1 MISVWQAVIALMLCV
16 VCSSCSSVP
25 DSAALETAKLHELN
39 QAENANDKA
48 LVQKANYSLARFY
61 NQEGDYEK
69 AIPYY
74 LKFLESK
81 REEPVNTYHGL
92 AWNLAELA
100 NLYFHAGQYPM
111 AVPIYQ
117 EAIRRMYE
125 YDRYA
130 DVIGVLDQLAV
141 CSWKNNDTTVAQLK
155 FSEAQTNYNKSVN
168 LPALKQ
174 QKGLLNAQ
182 YALMLDHWADMSAAL
197 GKKADSEKLGSTAAA
212 LWQALRQETRLPA
225 NAGKQEIVEA
235 LAEHYCRLG
244 KPFQA
249 ETLLDVLLE
258 LPTTSRS
265 QLADKVRKLQQECLS
280 TNAERSNPYLEKF
293 NSLKSRQDCFDNRQI
308 LCQKYAW
315 AVPNEEAINVLLAQ
329 QPLIEVGAGTGYWAS
344 LVRKKGGQI
353 IAADVLPA
361 PSKGNHWHALAG
373 SSWTEVLSGDET
385 IVRQYPN
392 RTLFLSFPPEINRC
406 AYNALK
412 LYKGN
417 VLIYVGEDAGGC
429 TGTKEFHDALAR
441 EWHLVK
447 QVEIPQWPGVYD
459 MLYVYARNKPES
471 INKSA
476 ADAIEKVLGASLA
489 RTAEKSPTAS
499 GDLADLLR
507 LGIKV
512 EFVAGRQRAFF
523 DSKTKTIYISKNRT
537 DSQKL
542 QAISHEYSHVALNP
556 TLNPIAGK
564 TGREE
569 FIRQGLEQEA
579 DAVIH
584 ELMVANELKSVGII
598 LDRSTAT
605 LLNDYQAGGR
615 QAVYRYILESKNSAT
630 NENYIDHFD
639 KWYAEVVPPSAARP

>member
-1 MISVWQAVIALMLCV
+1 MRSLGQVTVALMLCV
-16 VCSSCSSVP
+16 VCSSCSTVP
-25 DSAALETAKLHELN
+25 DSATLESNKLHELK
-39 QAENANDKA
+39 QAESANDKA
-48 LVQKANYSLARFY
+48 LEQKANYSLARFY
-61 NQEGDYEK
+61 NQQGEYEK

-81 REEPVNTYHGL
+81 REEPIDTYHGL

-100 NLYFHAGQYPM
+100 NLYFRAGHYSM

-117 EAIRRMYE
+117 EAIRKMYD

-155 FSEAQTNYNKSVN
+155 FIEAQINYNKSIG

-174 QKGLLNAQ
+174 QKSLLDVQ
-182 YALMLDHWADMSAAL
+182 YALMLDHWADMSSAL
-197 GKKADSEKLGSTAAA
+197 GKKAETEKLRSTSAA
-212 LWQALRQETRLPA
+212 LWQSLRQEAKLPA
-225 NAGKQEIVEA
+225 KADRQEIVEA
-235 LAEHYCRLG
+235 LAEQYCRLK

-258 LPTTSRS
+258 LPTTNRS
-265 QLADKVRKLQQECLS
+265 QLADKVRKLDHDCLS
-280 TNAERSNPYLEKF
+280 KDSERSNSYIEKF

-315 AVPNEEAINVLLAQ
+315 AVPNEEAINVLLSH

-344 LVRKKGGQI
+344 LVRKKGGQV
-353 IAADVLPA
+353 IATDVLPA

-373 SSWTEVLSGDET
+373 SAWTEVLPGDET
-385 IVRQYPN
+385 VVRQYPGS
-392 RTLFLSFPPEINRC
+392 TLFLSWPPETNRC

-429 TGTKEFHDALAR
+429 TGTKEFHDTLAR

-459 MLYVYARNKPES
+459 MLYVYARNKPEGAG
-471 INKSA
+471 KSA
-476 ADAIEKVLGASLA
+476 ADAIEKVLALSLA
-489 RTAEKSPTAS
+489 RTAEKSPIAL
-499 GDLADLLR
+499 GDLVDLLR

-523 DSKTKTIYISKNRT
+523 DSKTKTIHISRNLS

-542 QAISHEYSHVALNP
+542 QAVSHEYSHVALNP

-564 TGREE
+564 TGRAE
-569 FIRQGLEQEA
+569 FIRQGMEQEA

-584 ELMVANELKSVGII
+584 ELMVANELKSAGIQ
-598 LDRSTAT
+598 LDKSTAA

-615 QAVYRYILESKNSAT
+615 QAVYKYILESKNSAT
-630 NENYIDHFD
+630 NEDYIDHFD
-639 KWYAEVVPPSAARP
+639 KWYAEVVPPSAAAP